1 MSGVEPGPDGL
12 RVTAVATA
20 RRLVGGVRRG
30 VLSAV
35 LERSGETSAA
45 VRLTDI
51 GLGREGYHDYE
62 PSGWRSLKRALD
74 GLEIGP
80 DDVFVD
86 IGCGK
91 GRVVAQAVR
100 RPFRRVIGVELAPEL
115 AEQARAL
122 VARQRRRRCGSV
134 EILSADATT
143 WSLPDDVT
151 IVYAYNA
158 LSGDSLRAMLDRIA
172 ESAARAPRRLR
183 YVYVNPRCEADVV
196 AHPHFRLIVRRGGRR
211 WSATDPRRVSI
222 FDVGA

>member
-1 MSGVEPGPDGL
+1 M
-12 RVTAVATA
+12 
-20 RRLVGGVRRG
+20 RRG
-30 VLSAV
+30 VLSTV

-45 VRLTDI
+45 VRLADI
-51 GLGREGYHDYE
+51 GLAREGYHDYE

-74 GLEIGP
+74 GLEIGR

-91 GRVVAQAVR
+91 GRVVAQAMH

-115 AEQARAL
+115 ADQARTL

-134 EILSADATT
+134 EILSTDAT
-143 WSLPDDVT
+143 SEPLPDDVT
-151 IVYAYNA
+151 VVYMYNA
-158 LSGDSLRAMLDRIA
+158 LSGDSLRALLDRIA
-172 ESAARAPRRLR
+172 ESAERVPRRLR
-183 YVYVNPRCEADVV
+183 YVYVNPRCEADVL
-196 AHPHFRLIVRRGGRR
+196 AHPRFTLTARRGGRR